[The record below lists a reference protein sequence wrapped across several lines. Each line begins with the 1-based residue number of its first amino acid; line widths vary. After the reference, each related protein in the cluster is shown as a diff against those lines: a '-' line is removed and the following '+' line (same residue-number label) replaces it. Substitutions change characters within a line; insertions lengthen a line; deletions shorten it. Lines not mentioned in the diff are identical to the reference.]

1 MRTLSVVDP
10 TTAATLGGIAGLALG
25 GLAMV
30 AVRLSDRSTAAE
42 QAAAPAPPLPPGVG
56 EVIAVL
62 RSSGILIDA
71 SDRVVNNSPA
81 AVAHGLVR
89 GQELVH
95 PELLTLAR
103 QVRRDGVIRE
113 AELELKK
120 GMGDGRLV
128 VAARVAPLGAP
139 HVLLLVEDR
148 SKAARVE
155 EIRRDFLAN
164 VSHELKTPV
173 GGISLLAEAVLDAH
187 DDPEAVARFARR
199 ISVES
204 ARLTRL
210 VKEIVELSRLQGA
223 DVIREPTLIDVA
235 ACAQDASE
243 RSRLLAEEARIE
255 LVTSFAEGCQVWGDA
270 DLVTTAISNLIG
282 NAIAYS
288 ESHTRVSVTVRRV
301 REGIVDISVTDQGL
315 GIAPEEQRRIFERF
329 YRVDTARS
337 RATGGTGLGLAIV
350 KHVADNHGGNVSVWS
365 EPGRGSRFTIGL
377 PAATHGSVPAS
388 LGPPDAAP
396 PEGVEAGDAEPA
408 AYEPGSRRTA
418 APITGSD
425 EAWSRDPGTRA
436 PAHREPGRR
445 EPARRGPAPRAVGQ
459 EPSDATPQIPA

>member
-1 MRTLSVVDP
+1 MDP

-30 AVRLSDRSTAAE
+30 AVRLSDRSTATEA
-42 QAAAPAPPLPPGVG
+42 QTPPDPPLPPGVG

-62 RSSGILIDA
+62 RSSGILVDS

-81 AVAHGLVR
+81 AVAQGLVR

-95 PELLTLAR
+95 PELLHLAR
-103 QVRRDGVIRE
+103 AVRRDGLIRE
-113 AELELKK
+113 AELTLQK
-120 GMGDGRLV
+120 GIGEGRLV
-128 VAARVAPLGAP
+128 VAARVAPLGAH

-173 GGISLLAEAVLDAH
+173 GGISLLAEAVLHAH
-187 DDPEAVARFARR
+187 DDPEAVARFAKR

-204 ARLTRL
+204 ERLTRL

-223 DVIREPTLIDVA
+223 DTVKDPTIIDVG
-235 ACAQDASE
+235 ACAQDATE
-243 RSRLLAEEARIE
+243 RSRLLAEEHQID
-255 LVTSFAEGCQVWGDA
+255 LVTAIDEGCEIWGDA
-270 DLVTTAISNLIG
+270 ELVTTAVSNLIG

-288 ESHTRVSVTVRRV
+288 EDNTRVSVMVRRGRAGV
-301 REGIVDISVTDQGL
+301 IDVSVTDQGL
-315 GIAPEEQRRIFERF
+315 GIPAEEQQRIFERF

-337 RATGGTGLGLAIV
+337 RTTGGTGLGLAIV

-365 EPGRGSRFTIGL
+365 EPGRGSTFTIEL
-377 PAATHGSVPAS
+377 PAANASAAIEPAS
-388 LGPPDAAP
+388 AAP
-396 PEGVEAGDAEPA
+396 DRPSSDPPSSDPPSSDPPPTARPPESAR
-408 AYEPGSRRTA
+408 GSGA
-418 APITGSD
+418 APSVN
-425 EAWSRDPGTRA
+425 A
-436 PAHREPGRR
+436 
-445 EPARRGPAPRAVGQ
+445 
-459 EPSDATPQIPA
+459 

>member
-1 MRTLSVVDP
+1 MDP

-25 GLAMV
+25 GVAMV
-30 AVRLSDRSTAAE
+30 AVRLSDRSSAAE
-42 QAAAPAPPLPPGVG
+42 TPAPPAPPLPPGVG
-56 EVIAVL
+56 DVIAVL
-62 RSSGILIDA
+62 RSSGILVDS

-95 PELLTLAR
+95 PELLHLAR
-103 QVRRDGVIRE
+103 AVRRDGVIRE
-113 AELELKK
+113 SELTLQK
-120 GMGDGRLV
+120 GIGEGRLV
-128 VAARVAPLGAP
+128 VAARVAPLGAD

-187 DDPEAVARFARR
+187 DDPEAVARFAKR

-223 DVIREPTLIDVA
+223 DVIKDPAIIDVG
-235 ACAQDASE
+235 ACARDATE
-243 RSRLLAEEARIE
+243 RSRLIADEHRIE
-255 LVTSFAEGCQVWGDA
+255 LVTAIDEGCEVWGDA
-270 DLVTTAISNLIG
+270 ELVTTAISNLVG

-288 ESHTRVSVTVRRV
+288 DSGTRVGVMVRRGRAGV
-301 REGIVDISVTDQGL
+301 VDVSVTDQGL
-315 GIAPEEQRRIFERF
+315 GIALEEQQRIFERF

-365 EPGRGSRFTIGL
+365 EVGRGSTFTIEL
-377 PAATHGSVPAS
+377 PAANASAPIEPAEPSVPAARS
-388 LGPPDAAP
+388 ASAEGPVTPWSSEVGEVAEQPYAAVPTSAGPPGGAP
-396 PEGVEAGDAEPA
+396 AEPVP
-408 AYEPGSRRTA
+408 EPPSRATH
-418 APITGSD
+418 
-425 EAWSRDPGTRA
+425 
-436 PAHREPGRR
+436 PA
-445 EPARRGPAPRAVGQ
+445 
-459 EPSDATPQIPA
+459 